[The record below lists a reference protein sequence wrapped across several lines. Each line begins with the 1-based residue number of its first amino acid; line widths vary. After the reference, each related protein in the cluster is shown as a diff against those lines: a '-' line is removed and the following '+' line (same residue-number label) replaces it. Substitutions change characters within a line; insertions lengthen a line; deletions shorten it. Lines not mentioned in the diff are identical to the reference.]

1 MYVLMTNGSSKE
13 SDMGMGAKV
22 VSGGI
27 LALLGL
33 VVLKFI
39 IGVFVAVTGLFV
51 FFLVKVVPIL
61 LIAMVV
67 IWLFRKLFRKDRTV
81 TTAS

>member
-1 MYVLMTNGSSKE
+1 
-13 SDMGMGAKV
+13 MGMSAKV

-27 LALLGL
+27 LAVLGL

-39 IGVFVAVTGLFV
+39 IGVTVAITGLFI

-61 LIAMVV
+61 LIGLAV
-67 IWLFRKLFRKDRTV
+67 IWLFRKFFRKERTV

>member
-1 MYVLMTNGSSKE
+1 MRNGPSKE
-13 SDMGMGAKV
+13 SAMGMSAKV

-27 LALLGL
+27 LAVLGL

-39 IGVFVAVTGLFV
+39 IGVTVAITGIFV
-51 FFLVKVVPIL
+51 FFLVRVVPIL
-61 LIAMVV
+61 LIGMVV

-81 TTAS
+81 TAAS

>member
-1 MYVLMTNGSSKE
+1 
-13 SDMGMGAKV
+13 MGAKV
-22 VSGGI
+22 VGGGI
-27 LALLGL
+27 LAVLGL

-61 LIAMVV
+61 LIGMVV

>member
-1 MYVLMTNGSSKE
+1 
-13 SDMGMGAKV
+13 MGMAAKV
-22 VSGGI
+22 ATGGI

-39 IGVFVAVTGLFV
+39 IGVFVAVTGLFI
-51 FFLVKVVPIL
+51 FFLVKVVPII
-61 LIAMVV
+61 LIVLVA

-81 TTAS
+81 TTAA

>member
-1 MYVLMTNGSSKE
+1 
-13 SDMGMGAKV
+13 MGMSAKV

-27 LALLGL
+27 LAVLGL

-39 IGVFVAVTGLFV
+39 IGVTVAITGIFV

-61 LIAMVV
+61 LIGMVV
-67 IWLFRKLFRKDRTV
+67 IWLFRKLFRKERTV